1 MGFNGAFSA
10 RRFETFKSAY
20 SNKLLICKF
29 VGINILFKKKNEI
42 IFVKLTKWSKW
53 SSCSH
58 NSVFLSSN
66 DAYPYRSSCS
76 HHPSKRKLNRGKI
89 IKAQTTL
96 SIMYLHILLIHCKKS
111 CLPKLKEVFQFV
123 WSLQALVCK
132 KILLKLEFTEAF
144 LSLFYKKKN

>member
-1 MGFNGAFSA
+1 M
-10 RRFETFKSAY
+10 
-20 SNKLLICKF
+20 
-29 VGINILFKKKNEI
+29 
-42 IFVKLTKWSKW
+42 

-89 IKAQTTL
+89 IKAQATL
-96 SIMYLHILLIHCKKS
+96 SIMYLHILLIHCQKS

-144 LSLFYKKKN
+144 LSLFYKKKIKKRFPPVGCMVWLLQVCVVGVNVFLQFLNFEVLVPLPNFLNELFS